1 MNPASASDL
10 AHPDLAQQG
19 ASMEATAP
27 PAEGRVRAVIE
38 NVTPCVDAGR
48 FAAKRTLGDELVVQA
63 DVFADGH
70 DALCALLLYRHESE
84 VHWQRA
90 VMHAL
95 GNDRWQGSFVVS
107 RLGLWHY
114 RIEGWVDA
122 LETWRADLL
131 KKQAAGQDLHIDLQR
146 GVQLAQAAAARAKA
160 NQAAEDSALLQRW
173 AQSLEEAA
181 PAEERLQRAQD
192 AALHALA
199 RTHPAPEALTRSP
212 MLTLLVERERAR
224 YSTWYEM
231 FPRSAAATP
240 QAHGSLADCER
251 LLPYVAQMGFD
262 VLYLPPIHPI
272 GRSERRG
279 PNNRPVASQS
289 DPGSPWAIGAS
300 DGGHKSIHPELGT
313 LEEFRHLVARAGE
326 LGIELALDV
335 AFQCSPDHPYVREH
349 PEWFLKRPDG
359 SIQYAENP
367 PKKYQ
372 DIYPFDFGCR
382 AWRELWLELASI
394 FEFWVDQGVRIF
406 RVDNPH
412 TKPFALWEW
421 LIERVRRRCPEAI
434 FLAEAFTRPK
444 VMYRLAKLGF
454 SQSYTYFAWR
464 NASQELREYFEELRR
479 APVSDFFRPN
489 LWPNTPDILTEQLQ
503 FGGRAAFMARLVL
516 AATLGASYGIY
527 GPPFELMEHQ
537 ARDPGS
543 EEYLDSEK
551 YQVRFWDRD
560 RPDSLRDFIAL
571 INRVRRENVALQ
583 SDATLRFHAIDNP
596 ALIAYSKRSADGSDR
611 ILVIVNLDPHHA
623 QSGWVS
629 LDSALASD
637 DAADAFQAH
646 DLLSGARFLW
656 KGERN
661 YVGLDPATGPAHIL
675 RIRRRI
681 RSERDFD
688 YYL

>member
-1 MNPASASDL
+1 MKAASV
-10 AHPDLAQQG
+10 PEVAQEG
-19 ASMEATAP
+19 ASTPGPVP

-38 NVTPCVDAGR
+38 NLTPCVDAGR
-48 FAAKRTLGDELVVQA
+48 FAAKRTLGDEVLVQA

-84 VHWQRA
+84 AQWQRTA
-90 VMHAL
+90 MRAL
-95 GNDRWQGSFVVS
+95 GNDRWQGSFVVA

-114 RIEGWVDA
+114 RVEGWVDA

-131 KKQAAGQDLHIDLQR
+131 KKQAAGQDLQIDLQR
-146 GVQLAQAAAARAKA
+146 GVQLARAAAARALA
-160 NQAAEDSALLQRW
+160 NQAGEDAALLDRW
-173 AQSLEEAA
+173 AQSLADAA
-181 PAEERLQRAQD
+181 PLEQRLQLAQD

-199 RTHPAPEALTRSP
+199 RTHPAPETLARSAL
-212 MLTLLVERERAR
+212 LTLLVERERAR

-231 FPRSAAATP
+231 FARSAAASP
-240 QAHGSLADCER
+240 QAHGTLADCER

-262 VLYLPPIHPI
+262 VLYLPPIYPI

-279 PNNRPVASQS
+279 PNNRPVASAS
-289 DPGSPWAIGAS
+289 DPGSPWAIGAAE
-300 DGGHKSIHPELGT
+300 GGHKSIHPQLGT
-313 LEEFRHLVARAGE
+313 LEDFQRLLARAGQ
-326 LGIELALDV
+326 LGIELALDI

-372 DIYPFDFGCR
+372 DIYPFDFGCS

-394 FEFWVDQGVRIF
+394 FEFWVDRGVRIF

-421 LIERVRRRCPEAI
+421 LIARVRRRCPEAI

-464 NASQELREYFEELRR
+464 NASQELRDYFQELRR

-551 YQVRFWDRD
+551 YQVRFWDRS

-571 INRVRRENVALQ
+571 INRIRRENAALQ
-583 SDATLRFHAIDNP
+583 SDAGLRFHAIDNP
-596 ALIAYSKRSADGSDR
+596 ALLAYSKRSADGSDR
-611 ILVIVNLDPHHA
+611 ILVIINLDPHHA

-629 LDSALASD
+629 LDTALAPE
-637 DAADAFQAH
+637 DAGGAFQAH

-675 RIRRRI
+675 RIRRRV

-688 YYL
+688 YFL